1 MRLAG
6 ALTPGNTLST
16 EPVTSLKAPGTSLL
30 RIVERHRRAVAMSLY
45 AGVATMALASAFLA
59 RFEFDPGT
67 LVSDVFVVGLCLLIP
82 IRLASNYW
90 FRMGISRWR
99 YVGVRDLP
107 RLLLAVT
114 TGSVLFLVAAWGI
127 PGIPR
132 VPRSVILLEWV
143 FSGYLI
149 GGMWVTY
156 RLAFETLRAHL
167 APDRTRVVVVG
178 AGEAG
183 QQIVGQMLRSDTGLV
198 PVALVDD
205 NPFRWGTLVHGI
217 EVVGAVKDLKAV
229 VESTGA
235 EQILIAIP
243 SATPPQLRAIVEAC
257 ELTEAP
263 LKILPGVKAVLTGEA
278 ALTQVR
284 SLEVEDL
291 LGRDP
296 VRLELPHLAQD
307 LAGKSVL
314 VTGAAGSIGSELVR
328 QIAANH
334 PGVLVLFDQ
343 AETPL
348 YFLELEL
355 RKAFPLLRI
364 EAVVG
369 SVTSVESL
377 GAALARFRPQR
388 VFHAAAYKHVP
399 MMEGN
404 PWEAAHT
411 NVLGTYR
418 LARMAAEAGAEA
430 VLLISTDKAV
440 RPSSVMGASKRLAER
455 ALLSLQARY
464 PEVAFRA
471 VRFGNVL
478 GSNGSVIPLF
488 RKQLERSEALTVTHE
503 EVTRYFMT
511 IPEAVQLV
519 LQASVLPESR
529 GCIAMLDMGEPMR
542 ILDLARKLLRLS
554 GQPYRP
560 GQNVVITGLRP
571 GEKLHEELAAPEE
584 QSRPTTVDRVSVL
597 ETPAEFSALPFEVL
611 RALEDANVPRLVEY
625 LYSEFPGLEP
635 RGEVP
640 SSVEA

>member
-1 MRLAG
+1 MN
-6 ALTPGNTLST
+6 ALQALGTL
-16 EPVTSLKAPGTSLL
+16 LL
-30 RIVERHRRAVAMSLY
+30 PIVDRHRRAVAMTLY
-45 AGVATMALASAFLA
+45 ASVATLALAAAFLA
-59 RFEFDPGT
+59 RFEFDVRA
-67 LVSDVFVVGLCLLIP
+67 LLSDTFVAGLCILIP
-82 IRLASNYW
+82 ARLVSNYW

-99 YVGVRDLP
+99 YVGARDLP
-107 RLLLAVT
+107 RLLLAVS
-114 TGSVLFLVAAWGI
+114 TGSLLFLLATWGI

-149 GGMWVTY
+149 GGMWLTY
-156 RLAFETLRAHL
+156 RLAFETLRARL

-183 QQIVGQMLRSDTGLV
+183 QQIVGQMLRSGTGLV

-205 NPFRWGTLVHGI
+205 SPLRWGTLVHGV
-217 EVVGAVKDLKAV
+217 EVVGAVKDLKPI
-229 VESTGA
+229 VENSRA
-235 EQILIAIP
+235 DQILIAIP
-243 SATPPQLRAIVEAC
+243 SATPQELRTIVEASDA
-257 ELTEAP
+257 TEVP
-263 LKILPGVKAVLTGEA
+263 LKILPGVNAVLTGDV
-278 ALTQVR
+278 ALNQVR
-284 SLEVEDL
+284 GLEVEDL

-296 VRLELPHLAQD
+296 VELELPHLAED
-307 LAGKSVL
+307 LARKSVL

-334 PGVLVLFDQ
+334 PGMLVLFDQ

-348 YFLELEL
+348 YYLELEL
-355 RKAFPLLRI
+355 RKEFPDLQI

-369 SVTSVESL
+369 SVTSAESL
-377 GAALARFRPQR
+377 GAVLRRCRPQR

-404 PWEAAHT
+404 SWEASHT
-411 NVLGTYR
+411 NVFGTYL

-430 VLLISTDKAV
+430 FLLISTDKAV

-455 ALLSLQARY
+455 VLLGLQRRH
-464 PEVAFRA
+464 PGVAFRA

-488 RKQLERSEALTVTHE
+488 RRQLDRGEPLTVTHE
-503 EVTRYFMT
+503 DVTRYFMT

-529 GCIAMLDMGEPMR
+529 GRISMLDMGEPMR
-542 ILDLARKLLRLS
+542 ILDLAKKILRLS

-571 GEKLHEELAAPEE
+571 GEKLHEELSAPEE
-584 QSRPTTVDRVSVL
+584 ESRPTTVNRVSVL
-597 ETPAEFSALPFEVL
+597 GTPPEFSDLPFEVL
-611 RALEDANVPRLVEY
+611 RALEDENVERLVEY

-635 RGEVP
+635 RGELP
-640 SSVEA
+640 STVEA